1 MKLNLA
7 LFLETSKY
15 TNITLSVIDSF
26 KNRVQTNGGTFEAGS
41 CLNSTLNSLGGV
53 FGIGNVYNRIDLFSD
68 ETISIT
74 QVIQDVQD
82 ISLIFTNFT
91 KTFTIPAS
99 EENNRLFKHY
109 YNYDIDGG
117 FDARI
122 KINGYIEIDSNRF
135 NSGKVKLEG
144 VEMKNNQPYAYK
156 ITYYGDTINL
166 KDVIGEDKL
175 NALPL
180 SSYNLP
186 YNNTNVKAK
195 LQVNPTTTDVIAP
208 FISHTNRYYFDSSSG
223 HAENEN
229 NLYYQSGGAHEHG
242 LLWNQL
248 KYAIRLDAIVQA
260 IGVQYG
266 LTFSDDFFNSSNLDY
281 YNLFMWLHRAKGPIQ
296 GAEGGILPPELISG
310 WIAGTNYGYSSLLNP
325 TTIEVNEDYSP
336 GATLYITTSSTTDYR
351 ISIFRNGNLFFQSNT
366 LNGSTTLP
374 IDNGGIFDVASYTFF
389 IQSQV
394 IITLDLTLQFP
405 IFYIDPDGVPTTVF
419 DYYSIGALNTNNT
432 FIFDIAQQIP
442 EIKVID
448 FLSGIFKMFNLTAY
462 VENGIVVVKT
472 LNDFY
477 STAEVYDI
485 TQYIKVDSNSVN
497 VALPFK
503 QIEFGFE
510 DTKTLLALKHSQQFN
525 YDWAKE
531 IYNELPE
538 IEGGIYKV
546 TLPFSHFKYERLFD
560 VNGGTTPLN
569 IQWGYSAT
577 DIFNAATGN
586 YEAALGKPLLFYPI
600 LVTGVSNMSFRPTT
614 STHEQITSYIAPSNS
629 RSFNPAVS
637 KSNINFKAE
646 LNEWTFSNDFTD
658 TLFLKYYQ
666 DYIMQ
671 VFNPKN
677 RLTKIKAILPLNIL
691 LNFELNDRFK
701 IVDRLFRINKITT
714 NLTTGE
720 SDIELLNEL

>member
-1 MKLNLA
+1 MILNLA
-7 LFLETSKY
+7 LFLETNAY
-15 TNITLSVIDSF
+15 IDQTQGFINSF
-26 KNRVQTNGGTFEAGS
+26 IDRVRANGGTFENYN
-41 CLNSTLNSLGGV
+41 CLNTQLHSLGGV
-53 FGIGNVYNRIDLFSD
+53 FGVANQYQRTDLFND

-91 KTFTIPAS
+91 KPFTLPATD
-99 EENNRLFKHY
+99 ENNRLFKHY

-122 KINGYIEIDSNRF
+122 KINAYIEIDANRF

-144 VEMKNNQPYAYK
+144 VEMKNNQPYAYR
-156 ITYYGDTINL
+156 ITYYGDTVNL
-166 KDVIGEDKL
+166 KDKIGEDKL

-180 SSYNLP
+180 SSYNLT
-186 YNNTNVKAK
+186 YNNTTVKSK
-195 LQVNPTTTDVIAP
+195 FQVNPTTTDIIAP
-208 FISHTNRYYFDSSSG
+208 FISHTNRYFYDSSSG
-223 HAENEN
+223 HGEEPH
-229 NLYYQSGGAHEHG
+229 NLYYQNGGGHTHG
-242 LLWNQL
+242 LLWNDL
-248 KYAIRLDAIVQA
+248 KYAIRLDAIIQA
-260 IGVQYG
+260 IGTQYG
-266 LTFSDDFFNSSNLDY
+266 LTFSNDFFNSSNLDY
-281 YNLFMWLHRAKGPIQ
+281 YNLFMWLHRSKGAVQ
-296 GAEGGILPPELISG
+296 GVEAGILPPSLITTWDFFGSTTELSVG
-310 WIAGTNYGYSSLLNP
+310 SEFDSVAQFS
-325 TTIEVNEDYSP
+325 
-336 GATLYITTSSTTDYR
+336 ITTSSTTDYR
-351 ISIFRNGNLFFQSNT
+351 FSIFRNGALYWQSNT
-366 LNGSTTLP
+366 LNGSVSS
-374 IDNGGIFDVASYTFF
+374 VAMPNLSDPGVYQFY

-394 IITLDLTLQFP
+394 VITIDLVRINLG
-405 IFYIDPDGVPTTVF
+405 YLADDGAGGTETRYTTYDASTF
-419 DYYSIGALNTNNT
+419 NTNAT
-432 FIFDIAQQIP
+432 FVFDIAQQIP

-462 VENGIVVVKT
+462 VENGITVVKT

-477 STAEVYDI
+477 NTADIYDI

-510 DTKTLLALKHSQQFN
+510 DTKTLLAQKHAQQFN

-569 IQWGYSAT
+569 IQWGYSAN
-577 DIFNAATGN
+577 DNFNSATGN
-586 YEAALGKPLLFYPI
+586 YEAELGKPLLFYPI
-600 LVTGVSNMSFRPTT
+600 LVTGVSNFSWRPTT
-614 STHEQITSYIAPSNS
+614 SSHENITSYIAPSNS
-629 RSFNPAVS
+629 RSFDPNVS

-646 LNEWTFSNDFTD
+646 LNEWTFGNNFTD

-677 RLTKIKAILPLNIL
+677 RLTKIKAILPLSIL
-691 LNFELNDRFK
+691 LNYKLNDRFK
-701 IVDRLFRINKITT
+701 IVDRVFRINKITT

-720 SDIELLNEL
+720 SDMELLNEL

>member
-1 MKLNLA
+1 MILNLA
-7 LFLETSKY
+7 LFLETNKLID
-15 TNITLSVIDSF
+15 ITQGVIQSF
-26 KNRVQTNGGTFEAGS
+26 SNRVQSNGGTFEAS
-41 CLNSTLNSLGGV
+41 NCLNSYLNSLGGITG
-53 FGIGNVYNRIDLFSD
+53 FGNFYNRVDLFND

-74 QVIQDVQD
+74 QVIQDVKD

-91 KTFTIPAS
+91 KTFTIPATD
-99 EENNRLFKHY
+99 ENNRLFKHY

-156 ITYYGDTINL
+156 ITYYGDTVNL

-175 NALPL
+175 NALDL

-186 YNNTNVKAK
+186 YNNTNVKDK
-195 LQVNPTTTDVIAP
+195 LQANPNTTDVIAP

-223 HAENEN
+223 HSEDSR
-229 NLYYQSGGAHEHG
+229 NLFYQSGGSHNHG
-242 LLWNQL
+242 LLWSDL
-248 KYAIRLDAIVQA
+248 KYAIRLDKIIQA
-260 IGVQYG
+260 ISDQYG
-266 LTFSDDFFNSSNLDY
+266 LIFSDDFFNSSNLEY
-281 YNLFMWLHRAKGPIQ
+281 YNLFMWLHRAKGDVQ
-296 GAEGGILPPELISG
+296 GIETGTLPASLITTWDSQEF
-310 WIAGTNYGYSSLLNP
+310 INGT
-325 TTIEVNEDYSP
+325 
-336 GATLYITTSSTTDYR
+336 TLYSYFDGPCNFSISTNSTTDYKF
-351 ISIFRNGNLFFQSNT
+351 IIYRNGELYWQSNN
-366 LNGSTTLP
+366 LNGSVTDVSMAFPPDGAVTFYILSQLP
-374 IDNGGIFDVASYTFF
+374 ITISSISIQLGYLVYDNENSYYVYSNYIANTF
-389 IQSQV
+389 
-394 IITLDLTLQFP
+394 
-405 IFYIDPDGVPTTVF
+405 
-419 DYYSIGALNTNNT
+419 NTNST
-432 FIFDIAQQIP
+432 FIFEITQQIP

-477 STAEVYDI
+477 SNANVYDI
-485 TQYIKVDSNSVN
+485 TQYIKVDQKSVN

-503 QIEFGFE
+503 EIEFGYE

-538 IEGGIYKV
+538 IEGPIYKI
-546 TLPFSHFKYERLFD
+546 TLPFSHFKYERIFD
-560 VNGGTTPLN
+560 INGGTTPLD

-577 DIFNAATGN
+577 DNFNAATGN

-600 LVTGVSNMSFRPTT
+600 LVTGVSNMSFRPST

-629 RSFNPAVS
+629 VSFDPNVS
-637 KSNINFKAE
+637 ISNINFKAE
-646 LNEWTFSNDFTD
+646 LNEWTFTNNFTD

-677 RLTKIKAILPLNIL
+677 RLTKIKAILPLSVL
-691 LNFELNDRFK
+691 LNFKLNDRFK
-701 IVDRLFRINKITT
+701 IGDRLFRINKITT
-714 NLTTGE
+714 NLTNGE
-720 SDIELLNEL
+720 SDMELLNEL

>member
-1 MKLNLA
+1 MILNLA
-7 LFLETSKY
+7 LFL
-15 TNITLSVIDSF
+15 
-26 KNRVQTNGGTFEAGS
+26 KNDI
-41 CLNSTLNSLGGV
+41 LNNYQRT
-53 FGIGNVYNRIDLFSD
+53 DLFND

-74 QVIQDVQD
+74 QVIQDVKD

-91 KTFTIPAS
+91 KTFTIPATD
-99 EENNRLFKHY
+99 ENNRLFKHY

-122 KINGYIEIDSNRF
+122 KIDAYIEIDSNRF

-156 ITYYGDTINL
+156 ITYYGDTVNL
-166 KDVIGEDKL
+166 KDLIGEDKL
-175 NALPL
+175 NALDL
-180 SSYNLP
+180 SSYNLT
-186 YNNTNVKAK
+186 YNSEKVKTK
-195 LQVNPTTTDVIAP
+195 LQADPSTTDVVAP
-208 FISHTNRYYFDSSSG
+208 FISHTNRYYFDSSSP
-223 HAENEN
+223 HTEDAR
-229 NLYYQSGGAHEHG
+229 NLYYQSGATHEHG
-242 LLWNQL
+242 LLWNDL
-248 KYAIRLDAIVQA
+248 KYAIRVDAIIQQ
-260 IGVQYG
+260 IGAHYG

-281 YNLFMWLHRAKGPIQ
+281 YNLFMWLHRSKGAVQ
-296 GAEGGILPPELISG
+296 GAEGGILPPELIDNLANVGSPVNG
-310 WIAGTNYGYSSLLNP
+310 SIVNSNTLEVYYNNYLAFFSS
-325 TTIEVNEDYSP
+325 V
-336 GATLYITTSSTTDYR
+336 YIQTSSTTPYKF
-351 ISIFRNGNLFFQSNT
+351 SVLRNGALFFQSDELTGTQTISFPN
-366 LNGSTTLP
+366 
-374 IDNGGIFDVASYTFF
+374 DFDPANYTFF
-389 IQSQV
+389 IQSQTP
-394 IITLDLTLQFP
+394 ITIDSIDLSMVYIVGGGFFTE
-405 IFYIDPDGVPTTVF
+405 IFSAGMF
-419 DYYSIGALNTNNT
+419 NTNSD
-432 FIFDIAQQIP
+432 FIFNISQQIP
-442 EIKVID
+442 EIKVLD

-462 VENGIVVVKT
+462 FENGIVVVKT

-477 STAEVYDI
+477 ATANVYDI

-503 QIEFGFE
+503 QIEFGYE

-560 VNGGTTPLN
+560 LKPPTTVTD

-577 DIFNAATGN
+577 DNFNAATGN

-600 LVTGVSNMSFRPTT
+600 LVTGVENMSFRPST

-629 RSFNPAVS
+629 LSFDPGDTSA
-637 KSNINFKAE
+637 NINFKAE
-646 LNEWTFSNDFTD
+646 INEWTFTNNFTD

-677 RLTKIKAILPLNIL
+677 RLTKIKAILPLSVL
-691 LNFELNDRFK
+691 LNFQLNDRFK
-701 IVDRLFRINKITT
+701 IADRLFRINKITT
-714 NLTTGE
+714 NLTNGE
-720 SDIELLNEL
+720 SDMELLNEL

>member
-7 LFLETSKY
+7 LFLETNKL
-15 TNITLSVIDSF
+15 TDLTQGLIGSF
-26 KNRVQTNGGTFEAGS
+26 SDRVQSDGGTFEAAN
-41 CLNSTLNSLGGV
+41 CLSTTLNDLGGLN
-53 FGIGNVYNRIDLFSD
+53 GIGNVYERIDLFND

-74 QVIQDVQD
+74 QVIQDVKD

-91 KTFTIPAS
+91 KTFSIPAS
-99 EENNRLFKHY
+99 DENNRLFKHY

-117 FDARI
+117 FDARV
-122 KINGYIEIDSNRF
+122 KINGYIEIDGNRF

-144 VEMKNNQPYAYK
+144 VDMKNNQPYAYK
-156 ITYYGDTINL
+156 VTYYGDTVNL
-166 KDVIGEDKL
+166 KDKIGEDKL

-180 SSYNLP
+180 SNYNLT
-186 YNNTNVKAK
+186 YNNTTVKTKFQA
-195 LQVNPTTTDVIAP
+195 NPATNDVIAP
-208 FISHTNRYYFDSSSG
+208 FISHTNRYFYDSSPG
-223 HAENEN
+223 HAEDIH
-229 NLYYQSGGAHEHG
+229 NLHFDNGGGHNHG
-242 LLWNQL
+242 LLWSDL
-248 KYAIRLDAIVQA
+248 KYAIRLDAIIQA
-260 IGVQYG
+260 IGTQYG
-266 LTFSDDFFNSSNLDY
+266 LVFSDDFFNSTNLDY
-281 YNLFMWLHRAKGPIQ
+281 YNLFMWLHRAKGEVQ
-296 GAEGGILPPELISG
+296 GVESGILPPELITTWDFG
-310 WIAGTNYGYSSLLNP
+310 SSIFLQNNQYEA
-325 TTIEVNEDYSP
+325 TSFVTINT
-336 GATLYITTSSTTDYR
+336 ASTTDYKFTIYR
-351 ISIFRNGNLFFQSNT
+351 DGELWFESNT
-366 LNGSTTLP
+366 LNGTQNSLP
-374 IDNGGIFDVASYTFF
+374 IQPLYLEGNYQFY

-394 IITLDLTLQFP
+394 VITINSILLELGYYYDDQNNQQQIGYDYFTAS
-405 IFYIDPDGVPTTVF
+405 IF
-419 DYYSIGALNTNNT
+419 NTNSS
-432 FIFDIAQQIP
+432 FIFDIAQQVP

-462 VENGIVVVKT
+462 VENGIVIVKT

-477 STAEVYDI
+477 ATADVYDI

-503 QIEFGFE
+503 EIEFGYE

-531 IYNELPE
+531 IYNEMPE
-538 IEGGIYKV
+538 IEGSVYKV
-546 TLPFSHFKYERLFD
+546 TLPFSHFKYERIFD
-560 VNGGTTPLN
+560 VNAPTTPLD

-577 DIFNAATGN
+577 DNFNAATGN

-600 LVTGVSNMSFRPTT
+600 LVTGVANMSWRPTT

-629 RSFNPAVS
+629 RSFDPNVS

-646 LNEWTFSNDFTD
+646 LNEWTFGNDFTD

-677 RLTKIKAILPLNIL
+677 RLTKIKAILPLSIL
-691 LNFELNDRFK
+691 LNFKLNDRFK
-701 IVDRLFRINKITT
+701 IVDRIFRINKITT

-720 SDIELLNEL
+720 SDMELLNEL

>member
-1 MKLNLA
+1 MILNLA
-7 LFLETSKY
+7 LFLETNAY
-15 TNITLSVIDSF
+15 IDQTQGYINSF
-26 KNRVQTNGGTFEAGS
+26 IDRVRADGGTFENYN
-41 CLNSTLNSLGGV
+41 CLNTQLHSLGGV
-53 FGIGNVYNRIDLFSD
+53 FGVANQYQRTDLFND

-91 KTFTIPAS
+91 KPFTLPATD
-99 EENNRLFKHY
+99 ENNRLFKHY

-122 KINGYIEIDSNRF
+122 KINAYIEIDANRF

-144 VEMKNNQPYAYK
+144 VEMKNNQPYAYR
-156 ITYYGDTINL
+156 ITYYGDTVNL
-166 KDVIGEDKL
+166 KDKIGEDKL

-186 YNNTNVKAK
+186 YKNTTVKSKFQA
-195 LQVNPTTTDVIAP
+195 NPTTTDIIAP
-208 FISHTNRYYFDSSSG
+208 FISHTNRYFYDSTTG
-223 HAENEN
+223 HAEDEH
-229 NLYYQSGGAHEHG
+229 NLHFDNGAGHNHG
-242 LLWNQL
+242 LLWNDL
-248 KYAIRLDAIVQA
+248 KYAIRLDAIIQA
-260 IGVQYG
+260 IGTQYG
-266 LTFSDDFFNSSNLDY
+266 LTFSTDFFSSLNLDY
-281 YNLFMWLHRAKGPIQ
+281 YNLFMWLHRSKGAVQ
-296 GAEGGILPPELISG
+296 GVDAGILPPSLITTWNFDGSTSELSVG
-310 WIAGTNYGYSSLLNP
+310 SEFDSIANFS
-325 TTIEVNEDYSP
+325 
-336 GATLYITTSSTTDYR
+336 ITTSSATDYR
-351 ISIFRNGNLFFQSNT
+351 FIVYRNGALYWQSNT
-366 LNGSTTLP
+366 LNSSVS
-374 IDNGGIFDVASYTFF
+374 NVAMPNLSDPGVYQFY
-389 IQSQV
+389 IQSQIV
-394 IITLDLTLQFP
+394 ITIDLVRINLGYFA
-405 IFYIDPDGVPTTVF
+405 DDGAGGTETRYTTYDASTF
-419 DYYSIGALNTNNT
+419 NTNDG

-462 VENGIVVVKT
+462 FENGITVVKT

-477 STAEVYDI
+477 NTADIYDI
-485 TQYIKVDSNSVN
+485 TEYIKVDTNSVN

-503 QIEFGFE
+503 QIEFGYE
-510 DTKTLLALKHSQQFN
+510 DTKTLLAQKHAQQFN

-560 VNGGTTPLN
+560 VNGGTTPLD
-569 IQWGYSAT
+569 IQWGYSAN
-577 DIFNAATGN
+577 DNFNSATGN
-586 YEAALGKPLLFYPI
+586 YEAELGKPLLFYPI
-600 LVTGVSNMSFRPTT
+600 LVTGVSNFSWRPTT
-614 STHEQITSYIAPSNS
+614 SSQENITSYIAPSNS
-629 RSFNPAVS
+629 RSFDPNVS

-646 LNEWTFSNDFTD
+646 LNEWTFGNNFTD

-677 RLTKIKAILPLNIL
+677 RLTKIKAILPLSIL
-691 LNFELNDRFK
+691 LNYKLNDRFK
-701 IVDRLFRINKITT
+701 IVDRVFRINKITT

-720 SDIELLNEL
+720 SDMELLNEL

>member
-7 LFLETSKY
+7 LFLETTKL
-15 TNITLSVIDSF
+15 TDLTQGLIGSF
-26 KNRVQTNGGTFEAGS
+26 SDRVQSDGGTFEAAN
-41 CLNSTLNSLGGV
+41 CLSTTLNALGGLN
-53 FGIGNVYNRIDLFSD
+53 GIGNVYERIDLFND

-74 QVIQDVQD
+74 QVIQDVKD

-91 KTFTIPAS
+91 KTFSIPAS
-99 EENNRLFKHY
+99 DENNRLFKHY

-117 FDARI
+117 FDARV
-122 KINGYIEIDSNRF
+122 KINGYIEIDANRF

-144 VEMKNNQPYAYK
+144 VDMKNNQPYAYR
-156 ITYYGDTINL
+156 ITYYGDTVNL

-180 SSYNLP
+180 SNYNLT
-186 YNNTNVKAK
+186 YNNTTVKTKFQA
-195 LQVNPTTTDVIAP
+195 NPNTTDVIAP
-208 FISHTNRYYFDSSSG
+208 FISHTNRYFFDSSSG
-223 HAENEN
+223 HSNEQH
-229 NLYYQSGGAHEHG
+229 NLHYHSGGGHNHG
-242 LLWNQL
+242 LLWSDL
-248 KYAIRLDAIVQA
+248 KYAIRLDAIIQA
-260 IGVQYG
+260 IGTQYG
-266 LTFSDDFFNSSNLDY
+266 LVFSDDFFNSTNLDY
-281 YNLFMWLHRAKGPIQ
+281 YNLFMWLHRAKGEVQ
-296 GAEGGILPPELISG
+296 GVESGILPPELITTWDFG
-310 WIAGTNYGYSSLLNP
+310 SSIFLQNNQYEA
-325 TTIEVNEDYSP
+325 TSTVTINT
-336 GATLYITTSSTTDYR
+336 ASTTDYKFIIYR
-351 ISIFRNGNLFFQSNT
+351 DGELWWSSNT
-366 LNGSTTLP
+366 LNGTQNSLP
-374 IDNGGIFDVASYTFF
+374 IQSLYLEGSYTFY

-394 IITLDLTLQFP
+394 VISITINYIILELGYYYEDQNNQQQIGYNYFGAS
-405 IFYIDPDGVPTTVF
+405 IF
-419 DYYSIGALNTNNT
+419 NTNST
-432 FIFDIAQQIP
+432 FIFDIAQQVP

-448 FLSGIFKMFNLTAY
+448 FLTGIFKMFNLTAY
-462 VENGIVVVKT
+462 VENGIVIVKT

-477 STAEVYDI
+477 ATSEVYDV

-531 IYNELPE
+531 IYNEMPE
-538 IEGGIYKV
+538 IEGPVYKV
-546 TLPFSHFKYERLFD
+546 ILPFSHFKYERLF
-560 VNGGTTPLN
+560 NINAPTTPLN

-577 DIFNAATGN
+577 DNFNAATGN

-600 LVTGVSNMSFRPTT
+600 LVTGVANMSWRPTT

-629 RSFNPAVS
+629 RSFDPNVS
-637 KSNINFKAE
+637 KTNINFKAE
-646 LNEWTFSNDFTD
+646 LNEWTFGNDFTD
-658 TLFLKYYQ
+658 TLFLNYYQ

-677 RLTKIKAILPLNIL
+677 RLTKIKAILPLSIL
-691 LNFELNDRFK
+691 LKFELNDRFK

-720 SDIELLNEL
+720 SDMELLNEL

>member
-1 MKLNLA
+1 MILNLA
-7 LFLETSKY
+7 LYLETYKLY
-15 TNITLSVIDSF
+15 DQTPELITSF
-26 KNRVQTNGGTFEAGS
+26 SSRVQTAGGIYEANS
-41 CLNSTLNSLGGV
+41 CLSTLLYSLGGTE
-53 FGIGNVYNRIDLFSD
+53 GLGNFYERTALFND

-74 QVIQDVQD
+74 QVIQDVKD
-82 ISLIFTNFT
+82 IGLIFTNFT
-91 KTFTIPAS
+91 KTFTLPAS
-99 EENNRLFKHY
+99 DENNRLFKHY

-117 FDARI
+117 FDARV
-122 KINGYIEIDSNRF
+122 KINAYIEIDANRF

-156 ITYYGDTINL
+156 VTYYGDTVNL
-166 KDVIGEDKL
+166 KDLIGEDKL

-180 SSYNLP
+180 SSYNLT
-186 YNNTNVKAK
+186 YNNTTVKSKFQA
-195 LQVNPTTTDVIAP
+195 NPATTDIIAP
-208 FISHTNRYYFDSSSG
+208 FISHTNRYFYDSSTG
-223 HAENEN
+223 HAEDEH
-229 NLYYQSGGAHEHG
+229 NLHYDVGAGHNHG
-242 LLWNQL
+242 LLWSDL
-248 KYAIRLDAIVQA
+248 KYAIRLDAIIQA

-266 LTFSDDFFNSSNLDY
+266 LTFSNDFFNSSNLDY
-281 YNLFMWLHRAKGPIQ
+281 YNLFLWLHRSKGAVQ
-296 GAEGGILPPELISG
+296 GAEAGILPP
-310 WIAGTNYGYSSLLNP
+310 SL
-325 TTIEVNEDYSP
+325 
-336 GATLYITTSSTTDYR
+336 ITTWDFFGSTSELTVGSEFDSVAQFSITTASSTDYR
-351 ISIFRNGNLFFQSNT
+351 FSIFRNGALYWQSNT
-366 LNGSTTLP
+366 LNGSQSSVGMPNLSEPGT
-374 IDNGGIFDVASYTFF
+374 YQFF

-394 IITLDLTLQFP
+394 VITIDLIRINLGSLV
-405 IFYIDPDGVPTTVF
+405 DDGAGGTETRYTTYEATTF
-419 DYYSIGALNTNNT
+419 NTNAT
-432 FIFDIAQQIP
+432 FVFDIAQQIP

-462 VENGIVVVKT
+462 VENGITVVKT

-477 STAEVYDI
+477 ATANVYDI
-485 TQYIKVDSNSVN
+485 TEYVKVDSNSVN

-538 IEGGIYKV
+538 IEGGIYKIA
-546 TLPFSHFKYERLFD
+546 LPFSHFKYERLFD

-569 IQWGYSAT
+569 IQWGYSAN
-577 DIFNAATGN
+577 DNFNSATGN

-600 LVTGVSNMSFRPTT
+600 LVTGVSNFSWRPTT
-614 STHEQITSYIAPSNS
+614 SSHENITSYIAPSNS
-629 RSFNPAVS
+629 RSFDPNVS

-646 LNEWTFSNDFTD
+646 LNEWTFGNDFTD

-677 RLTKIKAILPLNIL
+677 RLTKIKAILPLSIL
-691 LNFELNDRFK
+691 LKFELNDRFK
-701 IVDRLFRINKITT
+701 IVDRVFRINKITT

-720 SDIELLNEL
+720 SDMELLNEL

>member
-1 MKLNLA
+1 MILNLA
-7 LFLETSKY
+7 LFLKNNDLNKY
-15 TNITLSVIDSF
+15 QRS
-26 KNRVQTNGGTFEAGS
+26 
-41 CLNSTLNSLGGV
+41 
-53 FGIGNVYNRIDLFSD
+53 DLFND

-91 KTFTIPAS
+91 KTFSLPAS
-99 EENNRLFKHY
+99 DENNRLFKHY

-117 FDARI
+117 FDARV
-122 KINGYIEIDSNRF
+122 KIDAYIEIDSNRF

-144 VEMKNNQPYAYK
+144 VDMKNNQPYAYRV
-156 ITYYGDTINL
+156 TYYGDTINL

-180 SSYNLP
+180 SSYNLT
-186 YNNTNVKAK
+186 YNNTNVKTK
-195 LQVNPTTTDVIAP
+195 FQIDPTTTDVIAP

-223 HAENEN
+223 HSEDAH

-242 LLWNQL
+242 LLWSDL
-248 KYAIRLDAIVQA
+248 KYAIRLDAIIQA
-260 IGVQYG
+260 IGTQYG
-266 LTFSDDFFNSSNLDY
+266 LVFSNDFFDSANLDY
-281 YNLFMWLHRAKGPIQ
+281 YNLFMWLHRAKGGVQ
-296 GAEGGILPPELISG
+296 GVDAGIFPPELINSWNVVSG
-310 WIAGTNYGYSSLLNP
+310 NH
-325 TTIEVNEDYSP
+325 
-336 GATLYITTSSTTDYR
+336 GAFTTSSNLFVNSDYDGASNSIAITTASTSDYK
-351 ISIFRNGNLFFQSNT
+351 ISILRNGVLVFQSNT
-366 LNGSTTLP
+366 LNGNQTLD
-374 IDNGGIFDVASYTFF
+374 ITSVYFDNNNNFTFF
-389 IQSQV
+389 IQSQLV
-394 IITLDLTLQFP
+394 ITIDDVTLQLG
-405 IFYIDPDGVPTTVF
+405 YF
-419 DYYSIGALNTNNT
+419 DYTDPGIPLTFDVFSTTLFNTNAT
-432 FIFDIAQQIP
+432 FVFDIAQQIP

-462 VENGIVVVKT
+462 VENGIVIVKT

-477 STAEVYDI
+477 ATSNVYDI
-485 TQYIKVDSNSVN
+485 TPHIKVDSNTVN

-503 QIEFGFE
+503 QIEFGYE

-531 IYNELPE
+531 IYNELPD
-538 IEGGIYKV
+538 IDGGIYKV
-546 TLPFSHFKYERLFD
+546 TLPFSHFKYERIFD
-560 VNGGTTPLN
+560 VNAPTTPTD

-577 DIFNAATGN
+577 DNFNAATGN

-600 LVTGVSNMSFRPTT
+600 LVTGVANMSWRPTT
-614 STHEQITSYIAPSNS
+614 SSHEQITSYIAPSNS
-629 RSFNPAVS
+629 LSFDPNVS
-637 KSNINFKAE
+637 KTNINFKAE
-646 LNEWTFSNDFTD
+646 LNEWTFGNDFTN
-658 TLFLKYYQ
+658 TLFLNYYQ

-677 RLTKIKAILPLNIL
+677 RLTKIKAILPLSIL

>member
-1 MKLNLA
+1 MILNLA
-7 LFLETSKY
+7 LFLKNNDL
-15 TNITLSVIDSF
+15 NIYQRS
-26 KNRVQTNGGTFEAGS
+26 
-41 CLNSTLNSLGGV
+41 
-53 FGIGNVYNRIDLFSD
+53 DLFND

-91 KTFTIPAS
+91 KTFSLPAS
-99 EENNRLFKHY
+99 DENNRLFKHY

-117 FDARI
+117 FDARV
-122 KINGYIEIDSNRF
+122 KIDAYIEIDSNRF

-144 VEMKNNQPYAYK
+144 VDMKNNQPYAYRV
-156 ITYYGDTINL
+156 TYYGDTINL

-180 SSYNLP
+180 SSYNLT
-186 YNNTNVKAK
+186 YNNTNVKTK
-195 LQVNPTTTDVIAP
+195 FQIDPTTTDVIAP

-223 HAENEN
+223 HSENDT
-229 NLYYQSGGAHEHG
+229 NLFYQSGGTHEHG
-242 LLWNQL
+242 LLWSDL
-248 KYAIRLDAIVQA
+248 KYAIRLDAIIQA
-260 IGVQYG
+260 IGTQYG
-266 LTFSDDFFNSSNLDY
+266 LVFSNDFFDSANLDY
-281 YNLFMWLHRAKGPIQ
+281 YNLFMWLHRAKGPVQ
-296 GAEGGILPPELISG
+296 GVEAGVLPPSLI
-310 WIAGTNYGYSSLLNP
+310 
-325 TTIEVNEDYSP
+325 TTWDFGSEIGVPEAFYDGPASVN
-336 GATLYITTSSTTDYR
+336 ITTSSTTDYR
-351 ISIFRNGNLFFQSNT
+351 FSIFRNGALYWQSNT
-366 LNGSTTLP
+366 LNGSQSNL
-374 IDNGGIFDVASYTFF
+374 GIANLYSAGNYQFY

-394 IITLDLTLQFP
+394 VITIDNIAMSLGHVIAGDYGPETIYDNYYAT
-405 IFYIDPDGVPTTVF
+405 IF
-419 DYYSIGALNTNNT
+419 NTNSD
-432 FIFDIAQQIP
+432 FVFDIAQQIP

-462 VENGIVVVKT
+462 VDNGIVIVKT

-477 STAEVYDI
+477 ATSNVYDI
-485 TQYIKVDSNSVN
+485 TPHIKVDSNTVN

-503 QIEFGFE
+503 QIEFGYE

-531 IYNELPE
+531 IYNELPD
-538 IEGGIYKV
+538 IDGGIYKV
-546 TLPFSHFKYERLFD
+546 TLPFSHFKYERIFD
-560 VNGGTTPLN
+560 VNVPTTPTD

-577 DIFNAATGN
+577 DNFNAATGN

-600 LVTGVSNMSFRPTT
+600 LVTGVANMSWRPTT
-614 STHEQITSYIAPSNS
+614 SSHEQITSYIAPSNS
-629 RSFNPAVS
+629 LSFDPNVS

-646 LNEWTFSNDFTD
+646 LNEWTFGNDFTD
-658 TLFLKYYQ
+658 TLFLNYYQ

-677 RLTKIKAILPLNIL
+677 RLTKIKAILPLSIL

-720 SDIELLNEL
+720 SYIELLNEL

>member
-7 LFLETSKY
+7 LFLETNKF
-15 TNITLSVIDSF
+15 TDITFAEIDSF
-26 KNRVQTNGGTFEAGS
+26 VNRVQSDGGTFEAS
-41 CLNSTLNSLGGV
+41 NCLYNTLNSLGG
-53 FGIGNVYNRIDLFSD
+53 FNGIGNVYERIDLFND

-74 QVIQDVQD
+74 QVIQDVKD

-91 KTFTIPAS
+91 KTFTIPATD
-99 EENNRLFKHY
+99 ENNRLFKHY

-175 NALPL
+175 NALDF
-180 SSYNLP
+180 SNYDLP
-186 YNNTNVKAK
+186 YNSTNVKAK
-195 LQVNPTTTDVIAP
+195 LQANPATTDIVAP
-208 FISHTNRYYFDSSSG
+208 FISHTNRYYYDSSSP
-223 HAENEN
+223 HTEDPR
-229 NLYYQSGGAHEHG
+229 NLYFQSGGAHEHG
-242 LLWNQL
+242 LLWSDL
-248 KYAIRLDAIVQA
+248 KYAIRLDAIVQQ
-260 IGVQYG
+260 IGTHYG
-266 LTFSDDFFNSSNLDY
+266 LIFSDDFFNSSNLDY
-281 YNLFMWLHRAKGPIQ
+281 YNLFMWLHRSKGAVQ
-296 GAEGGILPPELISG
+296 GAEGGILPPELINNWANVG
-310 WIAGTNYGYSSLLNP
+310 FPIYAN
-325 TTIEVNEDYSP
+325 IVN
-336 GATLYITTSSTTDYR
+336 
-351 ISIFRNGNLFFQSNT
+351 SNT
-366 LNGSTTLP
+366 LHVEQFNPYNDFFNIVNINTASTTPYKFSILKNGALFYQSDELTGTQSFNIP
-374 IDNGGIFDVASYTFF
+374 ITFTGGDYTFY
-389 IQSQV
+389 IQCQSA
-394 IITLDLTLQFP
+394 ITINSITLDLTYFSGGS
-405 IFYIDPDGVPTTVF
+405 FFTDSFSAGMF
-419 DYYSIGALNTNNT
+419 NTNNA
-432 FIFDIAQQIP
+432 FIFNISQQIP
-442 EIKVID
+442 EMKVLD
-448 FLSGIFKMFNLTAY
+448 FLRGIFQMFNLTAY

-477 STAEVYDI
+477 ATAEVFDI

-503 QIEFGFE
+503 QIEFGYE

-538 IEGGIYKV
+538 IDGGIYKV

-560 VNGGTTPLN
+560 LKPPTTLTD
-569 IQWGYSAT
+569 IQWGYSAN
-577 DIFNAATGN
+577 DNFNSATGN

-600 LVTGVSNMSFRPTT
+600 LVTGVTNMSFRPST
-614 STHEQITSYIAPSNS
+614 STHENITSYIAPSNS
-629 RSFNPAVS
+629 RSFDPGVS
-637 KSNINFKAE
+637 VSNINFKAE
-646 LNEWTFSNDFTD
+646 LNEWTFSNNFTD

-666 DYIMQ
+666 DYILQ

-677 RLTKIKAILPLNIL
+677 RLTKIKAILPLSVL

-701 IVDRLFRINKITT
+701 IGDRLFRINKITT
-714 NLTTGE
+714 NLTNGE
-720 SDIELLNEL
+720 SDMELLNEL

>member
-1 MKLNLA
+1 MILNLA
-7 LFLETSKY
+7 LFLETNQLFDR
-15 TNITLSVIDSF
+15 TPDLITSF
-26 KNRVQTNGGTFEAGS
+26 SNRVNTDRGIYEANS
-41 CLNSTLNSLGGV
+41 CLSTLLYSLGGTESL
-53 FGIGNVYNRIDLFSD
+53 GNIYQRTDLFND

-82 ISLIFTNFT
+82 IGLIFTNFT
-91 KTFTIPAS
+91 KTFTLPATD
-99 EENNRLFKHY
+99 ENNRLFKHY

-122 KINGYIEIDSNRF
+122 KINAYIEIDANRF

-156 ITYYGDTINL
+156 ITYYGDTVNL

-180 SSYNLP
+180 SSYNLT
-186 YNNTNVKAK
+186 YNNTTVKSKFQA
-195 LQVNPTTTDVIAP
+195 NPATTDIIAP
-208 FISHTNRYYFDSSSG
+208 FISHTNRYFYDSSTG
-223 HAENEN
+223 HAEDEH
-229 NLYYQSGGAHEHG
+229 NLHYDSGGGHNHG
-242 LLWNQL
+242 LLWNDL
-248 KYAIRLDAIVQA
+248 KYAIRLDAIIQA
-260 IGVQYG
+260 IGAQYG
-266 LTFSDDFFNSSNLDY
+266 LTFSNDFFSSSNLDY
-281 YNLFMWLHRAKGPIQ
+281 YNLFMWLHRSKGAVQ
-296 GAEGGILPPELISG
+296 GIETGTLPPSLISTWDFFG
-310 WIAGTNYGYSSLLNP
+310 S
-325 TTIEVNEDYSP
+325 TTELSVGSEFDSV
-336 GATLYITTSSTTDYR
+336 AQFSITTSSTTDYR
-351 ISIFRNGNLFFQSNT
+351 FSIFRNGALYWQSNT
-366 LNGSTTLP
+366 LNGSQSSVGMPNLSEP
-374 IDNGGIFDVASYTFF
+374 GVYQFF

-394 IITLDLTLQFP
+394 VITIDLVRINLGSLV
-405 IFYIDPDGVPTTVF
+405 DDGAGGTETRYTTYDATTF
-419 DYYSIGALNTNNT
+419 NTNAT
-432 FIFDIAQQIP
+432 FVFDIAQQIP

-462 VENGIVVVKT
+462 VENGITVVKT

-477 STAEVYDI
+477 NTGDVYDI
-485 TQYIKVDSNSVN
+485 TEYIKVDSNTVN

-510 DTKTLLALKHSQQFN
+510 DTKTLLALKHAQQFN

-569 IQWGYSAT
+569 IQWGYSAN
-577 DIFNAATGN
+577 DNFNSATGN

-600 LVTGVSNMSFRPTT
+600 LVTGVSNFSWRPTT
-614 STHEQITSYIAPSNS
+614 SSHENITSYIAPSNS
-629 RSFNPAVS
+629 RSFDPNVS

-646 LNEWTFSNDFTD
+646 LNEWTFGNNFTD

-677 RLTKIKAILPLNIL
+677 RLTKIKAILPLSIL

-701 IVDRLFRINKITT
+701 IVDRVFRINKITT

-720 SDIELLNEL
+720 SDMELLNEL

>member
-1 MKLNLA
+1 MILNLA
-7 LFLETSKY
+7 LFL
-15 TNITLSVIDSF
+15 
-26 KNRVQTNGGTFEAGS
+26 KNDI
-41 CLNSTLNSLGGV
+41 LNNYQRT
-53 FGIGNVYNRIDLFSD
+53 DLFND

-74 QVIQDVQD
+74 QVIQDVKD

-91 KTFTIPAS
+91 KTFTIPATD
-99 EENNRLFKHY
+99 ENNRLFKHY

-122 KINGYIEIDSNRF
+122 KIDAYIEIDSNRF

-156 ITYYGDTINL
+156 ITYYGDTVNL

-175 NALPL
+175 NALDL
-180 SSYNLP
+180 SSYNLL
-186 YNNTNVKAK
+186 YNSTNVKTK
-195 LQVNPTTTDVIAP
+195 LQANPNTTDVVAP
-208 FISHTNRYYFDSSSG
+208 FISHTNRYYYDSSSP
-223 HAENEN
+223 HTEDPR
-229 NLYYQSGGAHEHG
+229 NLYFQSGGTHEHG
-242 LLWNQL
+242 LLWNDL
-248 KYAIRLDAIVQA
+248 KYAIRVDAIIQQ
-260 IGVQYG
+260 IGTHYG

-281 YNLFMWLHRAKGPIQ
+281 YNLFMWLHRSKGAVQ
-296 GAEGGILPPELISG
+296 GAEGGILPPELIDNLANVGSPVNG
-310 WIAGTNYGYSSLLNP
+310 SIVNSNTLEVYYNNYLAFFSS
-325 TTIEVNEDYSP
+325 V
-336 GATLYITTSSTTDYR
+336 YIQTSSTTPYKF
-351 ISIFRNGNLFFQSNT
+351 SVLRNGALFFQSDELTGDQTISFPN
-366 LNGSTTLP
+366 
-374 IDNGGIFDVASYTFF
+374 DFDPANYTFF
-389 IQSQV
+389 IQSQTP
-394 IITLDLTLQFP
+394 ITIDSIDLSMVYIVGGGFFTE
-405 IFYIDPDGVPTTVF
+405 IFSAGMY
-419 DYYSIGALNTNNT
+419 NTNSD
-432 FIFDIAQQIP
+432 FIFNISQQIP
-442 EIKVID
+442 EIKVLD

-462 VENGIVVVKT
+462 FENGIVVVKT

-477 STAEVYDI
+477 GTANVYDI

-503 QIEFGFE
+503 QIEFGYE

-546 TLPFSHFKYERLFD
+546 TLPFSHFKYERIFD
-560 VNGGTTPLN
+560 LKPPTTVTD

-577 DIFNAATGN
+577 DNFNAATGN

-600 LVTGVSNMSFRPTT
+600 LVIGVENMSFRPST

-629 RSFNPAVS
+629 LSFDSHDSSA
-637 KSNINFKAE
+637 NINFKAE
-646 LNEWTFSNDFTD
+646 INEWTFTNDFTD

-677 RLTKIKAILPLNIL
+677 RLTKIKAILPLSVL

-701 IVDRLFRINKITT
+701 IADRLFRINKITT
-714 NLTTGE
+714 NLTNGE
-720 SDIELLNEL
+720 SDMELLNEL

>member
-1 MKLNLA
+1 MILNLA
-7 LFLETSKY
+7 LFL
-15 TNITLSVIDSF
+15 
-26 KNRVQTNGGTFEAGS
+26 KNDI
-41 CLNSTLNSLGGV
+41 LNNYQRT
-53 FGIGNVYNRIDLFSD
+53 DLFND

-74 QVIQDVQD
+74 QVIQDVKD

-91 KTFTIPAS
+91 KTFTIPATD
-99 EENNRLFKHY
+99 ENNRLFKHY

-122 KINGYIEIDSNRF
+122 KIDAYIEIDSNRF

-156 ITYYGDTINL
+156 ITYYGDTVNL
-166 KDVIGEDKL
+166 KDLIGEDKL
-175 NALPL
+175 NALDL

-186 YNNTNVKAK
+186 YNSTNVKTK
-195 LQVNPTTTDVIAP
+195 LQADPNTTDIVAP
-208 FISHTNRYYFDSSSG
+208 FISHTNRYYFDSSSP
-223 HAENEN
+223 HTEDAR
-229 NLYYQSGGAHEHG
+229 NLYYQSGATHEHG
-242 LLWNQL
+242 LLWNDL
-248 KYAIRLDAIVQA
+248 KYAIRVDAIIQE
-260 IGVQYG
+260 IGAHYG

-281 YNLFMWLHRAKGPIQ
+281 YNLFMWLHRSKGAVQ
-296 GAEGGILPPELISG
+296 GAEGGILPPELIDNL
-310 WIAGTNYGYSSLLNP
+310 TNVGSPDNGSIVNSNTL
-325 TTIEVNEDYSP
+325 EVYFNNYLAFFSR
-336 GATLYITTSSTTDYR
+336 AYILTSSTTPYKF
-351 ISIFRNGNLFFQSNT
+351 SVLRNGALFFQSDELT
-366 LNGSTTLP
+366 GDQT
-374 IDNGGIFDVASYTFF
+374 IIFPNNFDSANYTFF
-389 IQSQV
+389 IQSQ
-394 IITLDLTLQFP
+394 IPITIDSIDLSMVYFLGGSSF
-405 IFYIDPDGVPTTVF
+405 FSDNFSAGMF
-419 DYYSIGALNTNNT
+419 NTNSD
-432 FIFDIAQQIP
+432 FIFNISQQIP
-442 EIKVID
+442 EIKVLD

-462 VENGIVVVKT
+462 FENGIVVVKT

-477 STAEVYDI
+477 ATANVYDI

-503 QIEFGFE
+503 QIEFGYE

-560 VNGGTTPLN
+560 LKPPTTVTD

-577 DIFNAATGN
+577 DNFNAATGN

-600 LVTGVSNMSFRPTT
+600 LVTGVENMSFRPST

-629 RSFNPAVS
+629 LSFDPDDSIA
-637 KSNINFKAE
+637 NINFKAE
-646 LNEWTFSNDFTD
+646 INEWTFTNNFTD

-677 RLTKIKAILPLNIL
+677 RLTKIKAILPLSVL

-701 IVDRLFRINKITT
+701 IADRLFRINKITT
-714 NLTTGE
+714 NLTNGE
-720 SDIELLNEL
+720 SDMELLNEL

>member
-1 MKLNLA
+1 MILNLA
-7 LFLETSKY
+7 LFLKNNDL
-15 TNITLSVIDSF
+15 NIYQRS
-26 KNRVQTNGGTFEAGS
+26 
-41 CLNSTLNSLGGV
+41 
-53 FGIGNVYNRIDLFSD
+53 DLFND

-91 KTFTIPAS
+91 KTFSLPAS
-99 EENNRLFKHY
+99 DENNRLFKHY

-117 FDARI
+117 FDARV
-122 KINGYIEIDSNRF
+122 KIDAYIEIDSNRF

-144 VEMKNNQPYAYK
+144 VDMKNNQPYAYRV
-156 ITYYGDTINL
+156 TYYGDTINL

-180 SSYNLP
+180 SSYNLT
-186 YNNTNVKAK
+186 YNNTNVKTK
-195 LQVNPTTTDVIAP
+195 FQIDPTTTDVIAP

-223 HAENEN
+223 HSENDT
-229 NLYYQSGGAHEHG
+229 NLYYQSGGTHEHG
-242 LLWNQL
+242 LLWSDL
-248 KYAIRLDAIVQA
+248 KYAIRLDAIIQA
-260 IGVQYG
+260 IGTQYG
-266 LTFSDDFFNSSNLDY
+266 LVFSNDFFDSANLDY
-281 YNLFMWLHRAKGPIQ
+281 YNLFMWLHRAKGGVQ
-296 GAEGGILPPELISG
+296 GVETNVFPPELITTFPFGNTLSVGSG
-310 WIAGTNYGYSSLLNP
+310 EFDASANFS
-325 TTIEVNEDYSP
+325 
-336 GATLYITTSSTTDYR
+336 ITTSSATDYR
-351 ISIFRNGNLFFQSNT
+351 FSIFRNGALWFQSNT
-366 LNGSTTLP
+366 LNSSVSNIPMVNLTDAG
-374 IDNGGIFDVASYTFF
+374 NYQFF
-389 IQSQV
+389 IQSQAV
-394 IITLDLTLQFP
+394 ITITNVRINLGYFA
-405 IFYIDPDGVPTTVF
+405 PDGFGGTEERFTTYDASTF
-419 DYYSIGALNTNNT
+419 NTNAT
-432 FIFDIAQQIP
+432 FVFDIAQQIP

-462 VENGIVVVKT
+462 VDNGVVIVKT

-477 STAEVYDI
+477 ATSNVYDI
-485 TQYIKVDSNSVN
+485 TPHIKVDSNTVN

-503 QIEFGFE
+503 QIEFGYE

-531 IYNELPE
+531 IYNELPD
-538 IEGGIYKV
+538 IDGGIYKV
-546 TLPFSHFKYERLFD
+546 TLPFSHFKYERIFD
-560 VNGGTTPLN
+560 VNAPTTPTD

-577 DIFNAATGN
+577 DNFNAATGN

-600 LVTGVSNMSFRPTT
+600 LVTGVANMSWRPTT
-614 STHEQITSYIAPSNS
+614 SSHEQITSYIAPSNS
-629 RSFNPAVS
+629 LSFDPNVS
-637 KSNINFKAE
+637 KTNINFKAE
-646 LNEWTFSNDFTD
+646 LNEWTFGNDFTD
-658 TLFLKYYQ
+658 TLFLNYYQ

-677 RLTKIKAILPLNIL
+677 RLTKIKAILPLSIL

>member
-1 MKLNLA
+1 MILNLA
-7 LFLETSKY
+7 LFLETNAY
-15 TNITLSVIDSF
+15 IDQTQGYINSF
-26 KNRVQTNGGTFEAGS
+26 IDRVRADGATFENYN
-41 CLNSTLNSLGGV
+41 CLNTQLHSLGGV
-53 FGIGNVYNRIDLFSD
+53 FGVANQYQRTDLFND

-91 KTFTIPAS
+91 KPFTLPATD
-99 EENNRLFKHY
+99 ENNRLFKHY

-122 KINGYIEIDSNRF
+122 KINAYIEIDANRF

-144 VEMKNNQPYAYK
+144 VEMKNNQPYAYR
-156 ITYYGDTINL
+156 ITYYGDTVNL
-166 KDVIGEDKL
+166 KDKIGEDKL

-180 SSYNLP
+180 SSYNLT
-186 YNNTNVKAK
+186 YNNTTVKSK
-195 LQVNPTTTDVIAP
+195 FQVNPTTTDIIAP
-208 FISHTNRYYFDSSSG
+208 FISHTNRYFYDSSSG
-223 HAENEN
+223 HGEEPH
-229 NLYYQSGGAHEHG
+229 NLYYQSGGGHNHG
-242 LLWNQL
+242 LLWNDL
-248 KYAIRLDAIVQA
+248 KYAIRLDAIIQA
-260 IGVQYG
+260 IGTQYG
-266 LTFSDDFFNSSNLDY
+266 LTFSDDFFSSSNLDY
-281 YNLFMWLHRAKGPIQ
+281 YNLFMWLHRSKGAVQ
-296 GAEGGILPPELISG
+296 GVDAGILPPSLITTWDFYGSTSELSVG
-310 WIAGTNYGYSSLLNP
+310 SEFDSVALFS
-325 TTIEVNEDYSP
+325 
-336 GATLYITTSSTTDYR
+336 ITTSSSTDYR
-351 ISIFRNGNLFFQSNT
+351 FSIYRNGALWWQSNT
-366 LNGSTTLP
+366 LNGSVSS
-374 IDNGGIFDVASYTFF
+374 VAMPNLSDPGVYQFY

-394 IITLDLTLQFP
+394 VITIDLVRINLG
-405 IFYIDPDGVPTTVF
+405 YLADDGAGGTETRYTTYDASTF
-419 DYYSIGALNTNNT
+419 NTNAT

-462 VENGIVVVKT
+462 VENGITVVKT

-477 STAEVYDI
+477 NTADIYDI
-485 TQYIKVDSNSVN
+485 TEYIKVDTNSVN

-503 QIEFGFE
+503 QIEFGYE
-510 DTKTLLALKHSQQFN
+510 DTKTLLAQKHAQQFN

-560 VNGGTTPLN
+560 VNGGTTPLD
-569 IQWGYSAT
+569 IQWGYSAN
-577 DIFNAATGN
+577 DNFNSATGN
-586 YEAALGKPLLFYPI
+586 YEAELGKPLLFYPI
-600 LVTGVSNMSFRPTT
+600 LVTGVSNMSWRPTT
-614 STHEQITSYIAPSNS
+614 SSHEQITSYIAPSNS
-629 RSFNPAVS
+629 RSFDPNVS

-646 LNEWTFSNDFTD
+646 LNEWTFGNNFTD

-677 RLTKIKAILPLNIL
+677 RLTKIKAILPLSIL
-691 LNFELNDRFK
+691 LNYKLNDRFK
-701 IVDRLFRINKITT
+701 IVDRVFRINKITT

-720 SDIELLNEL
+720 SDMELLNEL

>member
-1 MKLNLA
+1 MILNLA
-7 LFLETSKY
+7 LFLETNAY
-15 TNITLSVIDSF
+15 IDQTQGFINSF
-26 KNRVQTNGGTFEAGS
+26 IDRVRANGGTFENYN
-41 CLNSTLNSLGGV
+41 CLNTQLHSLGGV
-53 FGIGNVYNRIDLFSD
+53 FGVANQYQRTDLFND

-91 KTFTIPAS
+91 KPFTLPATD
-99 EENNRLFKHY
+99 ENNRLFKHY

-122 KINGYIEIDSNRF
+122 KINAYIEIDANRF

-144 VEMKNNQPYAYK
+144 VEMKNNQPYAYR
-156 ITYYGDTINL
+156 ITYYGDTVNL
-166 KDVIGEDKL
+166 KDKIGEDKL

-180 SSYNLP
+180 SSYNLT
-186 YNNTNVKAK
+186 YNNTTVKSKFQA
-195 LQVNPTTTDVIAP
+195 NPATTDIIAP
-208 FISHTNRYYFDSSSG
+208 FISHTNRYFYDSSSG
-223 HAENEN
+223 HGEEPH
-229 NLYYQSGGAHEHG
+229 NLYYQSGGGHTHG
-242 LLWNQL
+242 LLWNDL
-248 KYAIRLDAIVQA
+248 KYAIRLDAIIQA
-260 IGVQYG
+260 IGTQYG
-266 LTFSDDFFNSSNLDY
+266 LVFSDDFFNSSNLDY
-281 YNLFMWLHRAKGPIQ
+281 YNLFMWLHRSKGPVQ
-296 GAEGGILPPELISG
+296 GVEAGILPPSLITTWNFDGSTTELSVG
-310 WIAGTNYGYSSLLNP
+310 SEFDSVAQFS
-325 TTIEVNEDYSP
+325 
-336 GATLYITTSSTTDYR
+336 ITTSSTTDYR
-351 ISIFRNGNLFFQSNT
+351 FSIFRNGALYWQSNT
-366 LNGSTTLP
+366 LNGSQSSVGMPNLSDP
-374 IDNGGIFDVASYTFF
+374 GVYQFF

-394 IITLDLTLQFP
+394 VITIDLVRINLG
-405 IFYIDPDGVPTTVF
+405 YLADDGAGGTETRYTTYDASTF
-419 DYYSIGALNTNNT
+419 NTNAT

-448 FLSGIFKMFNLTAY
+448 FLSGIFRMFNLTAY
-462 VENGIVVVKT
+462 VENGITVVKT

-477 STAEVYDI
+477 NTADIYDI
-485 TQYIKVDSNSVN
+485 TEYIKVDTNSVN

-503 QIEFGFE
+503 QIEFGYE
-510 DTKTLLALKHSQQFN
+510 DTKTLLAQKHAQQFN

-569 IQWGYSAT
+569 IQWGYSAN
-577 DIFNAATGN
+577 DNFNSATGN
-586 YEAALGKPLLFYPI
+586 YEAELGKPLLFYPI
-600 LVTGVSNMSFRPTT
+600 LVTGVSNFSWRPTT
-614 STHEQITSYIAPSNS
+614 SSHENITSYIAPSNS
-629 RSFNPAVS
+629 RSFDPNVS

-646 LNEWTFSNDFTD
+646 LNEWTFGNNFTD

-677 RLTKIKAILPLNIL
+677 RLTKIKAILPLSIL
-691 LNFELNDRFK
+691 LNYKLNDRFK
-701 IVDRLFRINKITT
+701 IVDRVFRINKITT

-720 SDIELLNEL
+720 SDMELLNEL